1 MKIPPR
7 IRWLRWLRVQ
17 SSFGVKINFLLGLG
31 ISILVAV
38 GVLAHRSIENLLE
51 TSHTEVSVYAGL
63 GHLEAFLGSIRNAFA
78 AQRSYLLTGSNAEL
92 RAYAEARARVN
103 RELDSLL
110 VHTTES
116 DQLMRLREFQTV
128 VGDRL
133 RFLDSAVLA
142 RVRGMP
148 GATPETL
155 NPPAAAT
162 LDLRIEVIAEAFRGR
177 ELQSLRSQRTEAGF
191 NADTSSFLISW
202 GTAFSCALLLWAMVN
217 IHRHQTGRR
226 IAERAVRASEAQLR
240 LITDSVPALIGYVN
254 REGRLLFHNR
264 AFERWFGRAPET
276 INADSLRGLFGEESY
291 RTLHPY
297 VESVLAGETGDFKFT
312 FRTPDGEIKDLSA
325 QFVPRREESDAVTG
339 FYALVTDITALT
351 EVERIKSEF
360 VTTVSH
366 ELRTPLT
373 SIRGSLGLLAGGVT
387 GALPEKARELV
398 NIAMQNCERLV
409 RLINDIL
416 DSERMMSGKIHFS
429 FEPIDISVIIERC
442 LRETESFAAGNGVR
456 MHYSAPA
463 TPVTVRADRDRL
475 AQVMTNLLSN
485 ACKFSP
491 SGSEVEVTLEGA
503 GTVARVEVSDRGP
516 GVPALLAPRLFERFM
531 QVDATNVRRVSGTGL
546 GLAICKGLV
555 ERMDGRIG
563 YLPREGG
570 GSVFFFELP
579 TWQEARVEHG

>member
-1 MKIPPR
+1 MRIPAR
-7 IRWLRWLRVQ
+7 FRWLRWLRVQ

-51 TSHTEVSVYAGL
+51 TSHTEVGAYVGL
-63 GHLEAFLGSIRNAFA
+63 GHLEAFLGSIRNAVA
-78 AQRSYLLTGSNAEL
+78 AQRSYLLTGNKTEL
-92 RAYAEARARVN
+92 QGYAEARAHVN
-103 RELDSLL
+103 RELESLL
-110 VHTTES
+110 SHTSES
-116 DQLMRLREFQTV
+116 EQLQRLREFQTV

-133 RFLDSAVLA
+133 RYLDSAILT
-142 RVRGMP
+142 RVRGGS
-148 GATPETL
+148 GALPETL
-155 NPPAAAT
+155 NPPAAAM
-162 LDLRIEVIAEAFRGR
+162 LDLRIEVIAEAFRGY
-177 ELQSLRSQRTEAGF
+177 ELQTLRTRRTEAGF

-202 GTAFSCALLLWAMVN
+202 GTAFACALLLWAMLN
-217 IHRHQTGRR
+217 IHRHQTGRY

-264 AFERWFGRAPET
+264 AFERWFGHAPET
-276 INADSLRGLFGEESY
+276 IHADSLRGLFGEESY
-291 RTLHPY
+291 RTMQPH
-297 VESVLAGETGDFKFT
+297 VETVLGGEASDFKFS

-325 QFVPRREESDAVTG
+325 QFVPRREESEAVTG

-373 SIRGSLGLLAGGVT
+373 SIRGSLDLLAGGVT
-387 GALPEKARELV
+387 GTLPEKARDLV
-398 NIAMQNCERLV
+398 SIAMQNCERLV

-416 DSERMMSGKIHFS
+416 DSERMMSGKMQFS
-429 FEPIDISVIIERC
+429 FEPVDASAIIERC

-456 MHYSAPA
+456 MHYSAPGK
-463 TPVTVRADRDRL
+463 PVTVRADRHRL

-485 ACKFSP
+485 ASKFSP
-491 SGSEVEVTLEGA
+491 SGSEVEVTLGSA

-516 GVPALLAPRLFERFM
+516 GVPAPLAPRLFERFM

-555 ERMDGRIG
+555 ERMNGHIG
-563 YLPREGG
+563 YLPRDGG

-579 TWQEARVEHG
+579 LWQEVRVENG